1 MKKDKNAALIILNY
15 LLVYIIWGST
25 YFFIKIAVS
34 TIPPFHVIGLR
45 FFGGGL
51 FFLLIALIS
60 GRLKKL
66 PTIKETL
73 TSMLLGG
80 LLLLGGTGLVTTA
93 EKKVDSYL
101 AALIISTTPVAVAF
115 FDRILLKKRLS
126 IISITGIVIGISGV
140 GLLLYNG
147 HSLAKSFSLEVI
159 LIIIGLTSWSF
170 ATSLGHVMKTPSDS
184 IVNSCIQILSVGI
197 LCMLILLFTKPSV
210 QTLFPTFSMESLY
223 SVAMLSF
230 IGSLGFLAYTFLIH
244 NEPAIRVVSYAFVNP
259 MIAVILGL
267 IIGKEKPVPFLIP
280 GIVLILTGLFQ
291 MLYGDMFFRKLKKFV
306 ALQRFK
312 NFKVRI
318 EDSTKCQQRQK

>member
-1 MKKDKNAALIILNY
+1 MKNDKNTVLIILNY

-25 YFFIKIAVS
+25 YFFIKVAVA

-45 FFGGGL
+45 FFCGGL
-51 FFLLIALIS
+51 FFFLIALIS
-60 GRLKKL
+60 GRFKTL
-66 PTIKETL
+66 PSLKETL

-93 EKKVDSYL
+93 EKKVDSYI

-126 IISITGIVIGISGV
+126 FISITGIVIGITGV

-147 HSLAKSFSLEVI
+147 NSFTKSFSLEVI
-159 LIIIGLTSWSF
+159 LIIIALTSWSF
-170 ATSLGHVMKTPSDS
+170 ATSLGHIMKTPSDS
-184 IVNSCIQILSVGI
+184 IVNSCIQMLSVGTF
-197 LCMLILLFTKPSV
+197 CMLILLFTKPSMMEI
-210 QTLFPTFSMESLY
+210 FPTFSLNSLY
-223 SVAMLSF
+223 AVAMLSF

-267 IIGKEKPVPFLIP
+267 AIGKEQPVPFLIP

-291 MLYGDMFFRKLKKFV
+291 MLYGEVFFRKLAKKTSD
-306 ALQRFK
+306 K
-312 NFKVRI
+312 
-318 EDSTKCQQRQK
+318 

>member
-1 MKKDKNAALIILNY
+1 MKKDKNTTLIILNY

-25 YFFIKIAVS
+25 YFFIKIAVA

-45 FFGGGL
+45 FFCGGL
-51 FFLLIALIS
+51 FFFLIALIS
-60 GRLKKL
+60 GRFKSL
-66 PTIKETL
+66 PSMKETL

-80 LLLLGGTGLVTTA
+80 LLLLGGTGLVTAA

-126 IISITGIVIGISGV
+126 IISMAGIVIGIAGV

-147 HSLAKSFSLEVI
+147 HSVRKSFSFEVI
-159 LIIIGLTSWSF
+159 LIIIALTSWSF

-184 IVNSCIQILSVGI
+184 VVNSSIQMLSVGTI
-197 LCMLILLFTKPSV
+197 CMLILLFTKPS
-210 QTLFPTFSMESLY
+210 LLAMFPAFSLKSLCA
-223 SVAMLSF
+223 VAMLSF

-267 IIGKEKPVPFLIP
+267 VFGKEQPVPFLVP
-280 GIVLILTGLFQ
+280 GIILILTGLFQ
-291 MLYGDMFFRKLKKFV
+291 MLYGDIFFRKILKK
-306 ALQRFK
+306 ATDNQSL
-312 NFKVRI
+312 
-318 EDSTKCQQRQK
+318 

>member
-1 MKKDKNAALIILNY
+1 MATTMKKDKNTALIILNY
-15 LLVYIIWGST
+15 LLVYVIWGST
-25 YFFIKIAVS
+25 YFFIKIAVT

-45 FFGGGL
+45 FFCGGL
-51 FFLLIALIS
+51 FFFLIALAS
-60 GRLKKL
+60 GRFKTL
-66 PTIKETL
+66 PTMKQIL

-93 EKKVDSYL
+93 EKKVDSYI

-126 IISITGIVIGISGV
+126 IISISGIVTGILGV

-147 HSLAKSFSLEVI
+147 HSIPKSFSPEVI
-159 LIIIGLTSWSF
+159 LIIIALTSWSF
-170 ATSLGHVMKTPSDS
+170 ATSLGHIMKTPSDS
-184 IVNSCIQILSVGI
+184 IVNSCIQMLSVGTI
-197 LCMLILLFTKPSV
+197 CMLILLFKKPSI
-210 QTLFPTFSMESLY
+210 QEIFPTFSLNSLY
-223 SVAMLSF
+223 AVAMLSF

-267 IIGKEKPVPFLIP
+267 AIGKEQPVPFLVP

-291 MLYGDMFFRKLKKFV
+291 MLYGDMFFGKFLV
-306 ALQRFK
+306 KYMRE
-312 NFKVRI
+312 R
-318 EDSTKCQQRQK
+318 

>member
-1 MKKDKNAALIILNY
+1 MAIMEKNKNTALIVLNY

-25 YFFIKIAVS
+25 YFFIKIAVT

-45 FFGGGL
+45 FFCGGL
-51 FFLLIALIS
+51 FFFLIALIS
-60 GRLKKL
+60 GRFKKL
-66 PTIKETL
+66 PSTKEIL

-126 IISITGIVIGISGV
+126 IISTTGIVIGIAGV

-147 HSLAKSFSLEVI
+147 HSFTKSFSFEVI
-159 LIIIGLTSWSF
+159 LIIIALTSWSF

-184 IVNSCIQILSVGI
+184 IVNSCIQMLSVGTF
-197 LCMLILLFTKPSV
+197 CMLILLFTKPPL
-210 QTLFPTFSMESLY
+210 QEIFPAFSLKSLY
-223 SVAMLSF
+223 AVAMLSF

-259 MIAVILGL
+259 MIAVVLGL
-267 IIGKEKPVPFLIP
+267 VIGKEQPVPFLVP
-280 GIVLILTGLFQ
+280 GIILILTGLFQ
-291 MLYGDMFFRKLKKFV
+291 MLYGDMLFRQFLKKP
-306 ALQRFK
+306 ADD
-312 NFKVRI
+312 
-318 EDSTKCQQRQK
+318 ESP